1 MVADTTGEHGAG
13 MTGHSD
19 AAAQH
24 VEGGADGAPAR
35 TRPEYDHEGL
45 ESLVGFLSV
54 TDSQRLRKAGGAA
67 PDKERLAQRANAEEW
82 RLRSEEVETLER
94 IGSGQCA
101 EVYKARW
108 RGMYAVAKVLK
119 GASDYREGWTLD
131 TARDDLVHEISVLS
145 HLRHPNL
152 VLFLGAVL
160 QQDNVILLNEYMDG
174 SNLEEFVTQL
184 KKRRAGSRAHVPRKQ
199 CARWG
204 IDLGQA
210 ITFLHACNPP
220 VIHRDLKPANLLLS
234 SDGRL
239 KVGDFGLSSTHRRG
253 VVGDSFVMTGRT
265 GTIRYMAPEA
275 MLVDEQGYSNYNEN
289 VDCYSAAMVLWYM
302 CMADRPFGDLDA
314 DLIMAGAANGLRPE
328 LSSIERRHGKNM
340 SDAIKSCW
348 EADPA
353 KRSSAE
359 QLLDSMRE
367 QLKYIEDKKARR
379 RLPATIYR
387 WASAAANKVSAAIG
401 SQKGKGGKI
410 DDPVHD
416 RGGRGTA
423 EDRAH
428 KEIAAAVPRRG
439 SPSERRD
446 GSEGSLDSTAS
457 LDSTG
462 GSLDSTANSMRSAG
476 SNDDWFRRSRK
487 SVLG

>member
-1 MVADTTGEHGAG
+1 MQGGELPLFKDLDEPSGVAGARARPHAGAALHQQSFKELGFARLDPSDSSVKARSGAGPRMCSMVADTTGEHGAG

-174 SNLEEFVTQL
+174 GNLEEFVTQL
-184 KKRRAGSRAHVPRKQ
+184 KKRHAGSRAHVPRKQ

-210 ITFLHACNPP
+210 LTFLHACSPP

-239 KVGDFGLSSTHRRG
+239 KVGDFGLSSAHRRG
-253 VVGDSFVMTGRT
+253 VAGDSYVMTGRT

-275 MLVDEQGYSNYNEN
+275 MLVDEQGYRCTPCPAPSHSPRAP
-289 VDCYSAAMVLWYM
+289 VCSMVMHTGVRIWSTVGVRVPKCLPTVCRVSDLTSSAVCPLQQLQRE
-302 CMADRPFGDLDA
+302 CRL
-314 DLIMAGAANGLRPE
+314 L
-328 LSSIERRHGKNM
+328 LSSDGALVHVHGG
-340 SDAIKSCW
+340 
-348 EADPA
+348 PA
-353 KRSSAE
+353 LR
-359 QLLDSMRE
+359 
-367 QLKYIEDKKARR
+367 
-379 RLPATIYR
+379 
-387 WASAAANKVSAAIG
+387 
-401 SQKGKGGKI
+401 
-410 DDPVHD
+410 
-416 RGGRGTA
+416 
-423 EDRAH
+423 
-428 KEIAAAVPRRG
+428 
-439 SPSERRD
+439 
-446 GSEGSLDSTAS
+446 
-457 LDSTG
+457 
-462 GSLDSTANSMRSAG
+462 
-476 SNDDWFRRSRK
+476 
-487 SVLG
+487 

>member
-1 MVADTTGEHGAG
+1 
-13 MTGHSD
+13 
-19 AAAQH
+19 
-24 VEGGADGAPAR
+24 
-35 TRPEYDHEGL
+35 
-45 ESLVGFLSV
+45 
-54 TDSQRLRKAGGAA
+54 
-67 PDKERLAQRANAEEW
+67 
-82 RLRSEEVETLER
+82 
-94 IGSGQCA
+94 
-101 EVYKARW
+101 
-108 RGMYAVAKVLK
+108 
-119 GASDYREGWTLD
+119 
-131 TARDDLVHEISVLS
+131 
-145 HLRHPNL
+145 
-152 VLFLGAVL
+152 
-160 QQDNVILLNEYMDG
+160 
-174 SNLEEFVTQL
+174 
-184 KKRRAGSRAHVPRKQ
+184 
-199 CARWG
+199 
-204 IDLGQA
+204 
-210 ITFLHACNPP
+210 
-220 VIHRDLKPANLLLS
+220 
-234 SDGRL
+234 
-239 KVGDFGLSSTHRRG
+239 
-253 VVGDSFVMTGRT
+253 
-265 GTIRYMAPEA
+265 
-275 MLVDEQGYSNYNEN
+275 
-289 VDCYSAAMVLWYM
+289 MVLWYM

-353 KRSSAE
+353 KRFSAE

-367 QLKYIEDKKARR
+367 QLKCIEDKKARR

-476 SNDDWFRRSRK
+476 SNDDWFSQVAQERQKESAAGAAAY
-487 SVLG
+487 SGDV

>member
-1 MVADTTGEHGAG
+1 MQGGELPLFKDLDEPSGVAGARARPHAGAALHQQSFKELGFARLDPSDSSVKARSGAGPRMCMVDVDVRMVADTTGEHGAG

-35 TRPEYDHEGL
+35 TRPDHEGL

-67 PDKERLAQRANAEEW
+67 PDEERLAQRANAEEW

-174 SNLEEFVTQL
+174 GNLEEFVTQL
-184 KKRRAGSRAHVPRKQ
+184 KKRHAGSRAHVPRKQ

-239 KVGDFGLSSTHRRG
+239 KVGDFGLSSAHRRG
-253 VVGDSFVMTGRT
+253 VAGDSYVMTGRT

-275 MLVDEQGYSNYNEN
+275 MLVDEQGYRCTPCPAPSHSPRAP
-289 VDCYSAAMVLWYM
+289 VCSMVMHTGVRIWSTVGVRVPKCLPTVCRVSDLTSSAVCPLQQLQRE
-302 CMADRPFGDLDA
+302 CRL
-314 DLIMAGAANGLRPE
+314 L
-328 LSSIERRHGKNM
+328 LSSDGALVHVHGG
-340 SDAIKSCW
+340 
-348 EADPA
+348 PA
-353 KRSSAE
+353 LR
-359 QLLDSMRE
+359 
-367 QLKYIEDKKARR
+367 
-379 RLPATIYR
+379 
-387 WASAAANKVSAAIG
+387 
-401 SQKGKGGKI
+401 
-410 DDPVHD
+410 
-416 RGGRGTA
+416 
-423 EDRAH
+423 
-428 KEIAAAVPRRG
+428 
-439 SPSERRD
+439 
-446 GSEGSLDSTAS
+446 
-457 LDSTG
+457 
-462 GSLDSTANSMRSAG
+462 
-476 SNDDWFRRSRK
+476 
-487 SVLG
+487 